1 MIGSFGILVYAYVIR
16 YMAVG
21 ISPLKSSFDKHP
33 SSYDDTAFNLGMGPT
48 KLFRSIHLPINKSA
62 IAIAFLITFV
72 DIIKELPITLILR
85 PFNFDTLAVQTY
97 EYAIEEMIP
106 KSSIYSLAIVML
118 GTILLIFLKKI
129 VNKEIDVPKSKW
141 ITKILWLKQSADQKF
156 EFFSRGGGYSF
167 FYRWKRI
174 WKNNFLKCLAGL
186 EKINSGSIILNG
198 KTLNDKSTFITPNK
212 RKIGFVFQDY
222 PLFPH
227 LNVLENIKINLDKN
241 YYSKIDYIL
250 ELTNIK
256 DLCGRFPDQLSGGEQ
271 QRACIARALVREPDL
286 LLLDEPFSNLDSNIK
301 STIQDEIQKIIK
313 ETKTTT
319 ILVTHDIKDTFNIS
333 DKILIFKAGI
343 LQQYDNP
350 VNMYCNPVNC
360 YCAKILGDLNQIS
373 VNGKTYFIRPEKI
386 RVAKKS
392 SYLAVVKKQFLLE
405 RNIKLV
411 QN

>member
-1 MIGSFGILVYAYVIR
+1 M
-16 YMAVG
+16 
-21 ISPLKSSFDKHP
+21 
-33 SSYDDTAFNLGMGPT
+33 
-48 KLFRSIHLPINKSA
+48 
-62 IAIAFLITFV
+62 
-72 DIIKELPITLILR
+72 
-85 PFNFDTLAVQTY
+85 
-97 EYAIEEMIP
+97 
-106 KSSIYSLAIVML
+106 
-118 GTILLIFLKKI
+118 FLKVNELQKYYDSNNPLIRNLNFSVEEGDI
-129 VNKEIDVPKSKW
+129 V
-141 ITKILWLKQSADQKF
+141 
-156 EFFSRGGGYSF
+156 SF
-167 FYRWKRI
+167 IGESGSGKTT
-174 WKNNFLKCLAGL
+174 FLKCLAGL

-301 STIQDEIQKIIK
+301 TTIQDEIQKIIK

-392 SYLAVVKKQFLLE
+392 SYLAVVQKTVFVGKEYKISAKINEEVWIFFSEEPLQIDQEVYLELDDKDLLE
-405 RNIKLV
+405 FDSTCSNFFTH
-411 QN
+411 

>member
-1 MIGSFGILVYAYVIR
+1 M
-16 YMAVG
+16 
-21 ISPLKSSFDKHP
+21 
-33 SSYDDTAFNLGMGPT
+33 
-48 KLFRSIHLPINKSA
+48 
-62 IAIAFLITFV
+62 
-72 DIIKELPITLILR
+72 
-85 PFNFDTLAVQTY
+85 
-97 EYAIEEMIP
+97 
-106 KSSIYSLAIVML
+106 
-118 GTILLIFLKKI
+118 FLKVNELQKYYDSNNPLIRNLNFSVEEGDI
-129 VNKEIDVPKSKW
+129 V
-141 ITKILWLKQSADQKF
+141 
-156 EFFSRGGGYSF
+156 SF
-167 FYRWKRI
+167 IGESGSGKTT
-174 WKNNFLKCLAGL
+174 FLKCLAGL

-256 DLCGRFPDQLSGGEQ
+256 DLCTRFPDQLSGGEQ

-301 STIQDEIQKIIK
+301 TTIQDEIHKIIK

-392 SYLAVVKKQFLLE
+392 SYLAVVQKTVFVGKEYKISAKINEEIWTFFSEEPLQIDQEVYLELDDKDLLE
-405 RNIKLV
+405 FDSTCSNFFTH
-411 QN
+411 

>member
-1 MIGSFGILVYAYVIR
+1 M
-16 YMAVG
+16 
-21 ISPLKSSFDKHP
+21 
-33 SSYDDTAFNLGMGPT
+33 
-48 KLFRSIHLPINKSA
+48 
-62 IAIAFLITFV
+62 
-72 DIIKELPITLILR
+72 
-85 PFNFDTLAVQTY
+85 
-97 EYAIEEMIP
+97 
-106 KSSIYSLAIVML
+106 
-118 GTILLIFLKKI
+118 FLKVNELQKYYDSNNPLIRNLNFSVEEGDI
-129 VNKEIDVPKSKW
+129 V
-141 ITKILWLKQSADQKF
+141 
-156 EFFSRGGGYSF
+156 SF
-167 FYRWKRI
+167 IGESGSGKTT
-174 WKNNFLKCLAGL
+174 FLKCLAGL

-256 DLCGRFPDQLSGGEQ
+256 DLCNRYPDQLSGGEQ

-392 SYLAVVKKQFLLE
+392 SYLAVVQKTVFVGKEYKISAKINEEVWIFFSEEPLQIDQKVYLELDDKDLLE
-405 RNIKLV
+405 FDSTCSNFFTH
-411 QN
+411 

>member
-1 MIGSFGILVYAYVIR
+1 M
-16 YMAVG
+16 
-21 ISPLKSSFDKHP
+21 
-33 SSYDDTAFNLGMGPT
+33 
-48 KLFRSIHLPINKSA
+48 
-62 IAIAFLITFV
+62 
-72 DIIKELPITLILR
+72 
-85 PFNFDTLAVQTY
+85 
-97 EYAIEEMIP
+97 
-106 KSSIYSLAIVML
+106 
-118 GTILLIFLKKI
+118 FLKVNELQKYYDSNNPLIRNLNFSVEEGDI
-129 VNKEIDVPKSKW
+129 V
-141 ITKILWLKQSADQKF
+141 
-156 EFFSRGGGYSF
+156 SF
-167 FYRWKRI
+167 IGESGSGKTT
-174 WKNNFLKCLAGL
+174 FLKCLAGL

-250 ELTNIK
+250 KLTNLK
-256 DLCGRFPDQLSGGEQ
+256 DLCNRYPDHLSGGEQ

-286 LLLDEPFSNLDSNIK
+286 LLLDEPFSNLDSSIK
-301 STIQDEIQKIIK
+301 SIIQDEIHKIIK

-386 RVAKKS
+386 RLAKKS
-392 SYLAVVKKQFLLE
+392 SYLAVVQKTVFVGKEYKISAKINEEVWIFFSEEPLQIDQEVYLELDDKDLLE
-405 RNIKLV
+405 FDSTCSNFFTH
-411 QN
+411 

>member
-1 MIGSFGILVYAYVIR
+1 M
-16 YMAVG
+16 
-21 ISPLKSSFDKHP
+21 
-33 SSYDDTAFNLGMGPT
+33 
-48 KLFRSIHLPINKSA
+48 
-62 IAIAFLITFV
+62 
-72 DIIKELPITLILR
+72 
-85 PFNFDTLAVQTY
+85 
-97 EYAIEEMIP
+97 
-106 KSSIYSLAIVML
+106 
-118 GTILLIFLKKI
+118 FLKVNELQKYYDSNNPLIRNLNFSVEEGDI
-129 VNKEIDVPKSKW
+129 V
-141 ITKILWLKQSADQKF
+141 
-156 EFFSRGGGYSF
+156 SF
-167 FYRWKRI
+167 IGESGSGKTT
-174 WKNNFLKCLAGL
+174 FLKCLAGL

-319 ILVTHDIKDTFNIS
+319 VLVTHDIKDTFNIS

-392 SYLAVVKKQFLLE
+392 SYLAVVQKTVFVGKEYKISAKINEEIWTFFSEEPLQIDQEVYLELDDKDLLE
-405 RNIKLV
+405 FDSTCSNFFTH
-411 QN
+411 